1 MGREIPIID
10 VSPLVNGTGIGP
22 EIAKQIHEA
31 CLEYGFFQAVNSG
44 ISATFQSDVLEVTT
58 RFFDLPV
65 EIKRKIEKPREGFR
79 GYVKFSGEMTNGKA
93 DWREGI
99 YHFPD
104 FPGSGPAGR
113 AEAEFSGR
121 NPWPDEDL
129 PEFRIKVTEFFE
141 KATNLGYKMME
152 AIAIGLGEC
161 FNTSA
166 RFTRARQAQASARN
180 GKVSIVLRLRW
191 LHKFHR
197 VVRTAG
203 CLRKE
208 WKSSHCLA
216 LASQISPCGANGRLL
231 AQGMEKFPL
240 SCACFTNFTVWCE
253 RPVACARNGKVPIV
267 LRLLHKFHH
276 GTAGCLRLRLRMR
289 LLYTVWTG
297 L

>member
-10 VSPLVNGTGIGP
+10 VSPLLNGKGIGP

-44 ISATFQSDVLEVTT
+44 ISATFQSEVLEVTT

-113 AEAEFSGR
+113 AEAEFSGT

-166 RFTRARQAQASARN
+166 RFTRARQAQASAS
-180 GKVSIVLRLRW
+180 K
-191 LHKFHR
+191 
-197 VVRTAG
+197 
-203 CLRKE
+203 RKK
-208 WKSSHCLA
+208 WKSFHCLALA
-216 LASQISPCGANGRLL
+216 LASQISPCGANVRLL
-231 AQGMEKFPL
+231 AQGMEKLPL
-240 SCACFTNFTVWCE
+240 SCACFTNFTTE
-253 RPVACARNGKVPIV
+253 RPVACACVCVCFTPCELG
-267 LRLLHKFHH
+267 FS
-276 GTAGCLRLRLRMR
+276 C
-289 LLYTVWTG
+289 TVEK
-297 L
+297 